1 MARITVEDCLEKID
15 NQYDLV
21 LLAKERTVQLNAGS
35 PMLVEEDND
44 KRTIISL
51 REIGDGKIDVKEVE
65 ASAIKRLR
73 KEPDEIE
80 QQEETE
86 EETNDDFENL
96 YKGQVSKSGV
106 AILPSKRTRRI
117 PEVKKPSLAD
127 EALSELKAE
136 QPEIKEENLETE
148 EAPLELSETLSEK
161 SLSYAYEMYQNGFWF
176 HKNPKNGELVGDRLS
191 KKGFPYIDI
200 GENLALSSSV
210 RSGHISLMN
219 SESHKNTILDSEFK
233 RVGIGIVSG
242 PLGLIIVQIFS
253 S

>member
-1 MARITVEDCLEKID
+1 MARITVEDCLEKVD

-73 KEPDEIE
+73 KEPDESE
-80 QQEETE
+80 EQEEIE
-86 EETNDDFENL
+86 EETNDEFENL

-136 QPEIKEENLETE
+136 QPEIKEENLDTE
-148 EAPLELSETLSEK
+148 EAPLELSEE
-161 SLSYAYEMYQNGFWF
+161 APAEEEN
-176 HKNPKNGELVGDRLS
+176 
-191 KKGFPYIDI
+191 KK
-200 GENLALSSSV
+200 E
-210 RSGHISLMN
+210 
-219 SESHKNTILDSEFK
+219 
-233 RVGIGIVSG
+233 
-242 PLGLIIVQIFS
+242 
-253 S
+253 

>member
-1 MARITVEDCLEKID
+1 MARITVEDCLEKVD

-65 ASAIKRLR
+65 ANAIKRLR

-80 QQEETE
+80 EQEETE

-117 PEVKKPSLAD
+117 PEIKKPSLAD

-148 EAPLELSETLSEK
+148 EAPLELSEEAPVEEENRSE
-161 SLSYAYEMYQNGFWF
+161 
-176 HKNPKNGELVGDRLS
+176 
-191 KKGFPYIDI
+191 
-200 GENLALSSSV
+200 
-210 RSGHISLMN
+210 
-219 SESHKNTILDSEFK
+219 
-233 RVGIGIVSG
+233 
-242 PLGLIIVQIFS
+242 
-253 S
+253 

>member
-1 MARITVEDCLEKID
+1 MARITVEDCLEKVE

-44 KRTIISL
+44 KRTIIAL
-51 REIGDGKIDVKEVE
+51 REIGDGKIDVKEIE

-117 PEVKKPSLAD
+117 PEVKKPSLAE
-127 EALSELKAE
+127 EALSAFKAE

-148 EAPLELSETLSEK
+148 EAPLELSEEAPVEEENKSE
-161 SLSYAYEMYQNGFWF
+161 
-176 HKNPKNGELVGDRLS
+176 
-191 KKGFPYIDI
+191 
-200 GENLALSSSV
+200 
-210 RSGHISLMN
+210 
-219 SESHKNTILDSEFK
+219 
-233 RVGIGIVSG
+233 
-242 PLGLIIVQIFS
+242 
-253 S
+253 